1 MNIETKYHGTKDIAE
16 TDLLTFDSGL
26 PGFESEKQFVLLG
39 FPDNHVFY
47 TLQSISTPDVAFV
60 VTDPFSFFPD
70 YEIKL
75 DDSTVDALGIEN
87 EADVTLLS
95 ILTVREP
102 FQETTT
108 NLQAPVV
115 INRSTKRGRQLILTG
130 TPFETRHR
138 LFQPKEA

>member
-1 MNIETKYHGTKDIAE
+1 MNIETKYHGTLAIAAA
-16 TDLLTFDSGL
+16 DLLTFDSGL
-26 PGFESEKQFVLLG
+26 PGFEDEKQFVLLD
-39 FPDNHVFY
+39 FPDNHVFHA
-47 TLQSISTPDVAFV
+47 LQSTRTPDIAFV

-70 YEIKL
+70 YEIKI

-95 ILTVREP
+95 ILTVRDP
-102 FQETTT
+102 FEDTTV

-130 TPFETRHR
+130 TSFETRHH